1 MTVSFISLNTVDRIK
16 TGEYIERVDKR
27 AERKRRFREVI
38 NRIIFMLNVVYL
50 TYALTAILTD
60 GLGIITMML
69 LAFNFIAA
77 ALDKM
82 ILEE

>member
-1 MTVSFISLNTVDRIK
+1 M
-16 TGEYIERVDKR
+16 
-27 AERKRRFREVI
+27 I

>member
-1 MTVSFISLNTVDRIK
+1 LNTVDRIK